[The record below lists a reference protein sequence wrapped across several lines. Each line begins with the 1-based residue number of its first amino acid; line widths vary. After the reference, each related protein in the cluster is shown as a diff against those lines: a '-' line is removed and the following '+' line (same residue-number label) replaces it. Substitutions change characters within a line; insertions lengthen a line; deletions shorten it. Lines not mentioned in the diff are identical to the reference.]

1 MRDILYTKTQHRM
14 ESERKW
20 EHQHIQPIY
29 SKRLAG
35 YLLLKGFMLEDYQK
49 SHKDSERTIFFFYE
63 SEELLRA
70 MSEYNRL
77 KNYKGGIVNI

>member
-1 MRDILYTKTQHRM
+1 MGTPAYT
-14 ESERKW
+14 
-20 EHQHIQPIY
+20 PIY

-70 MSEYNRL
+70 MSEYNIL

>member
-1 MRDILYTKTQHRM
+1 MGTPAYT
-14 ESERKW
+14 
-20 EHQHIQPIY
+20 PIY
-29 SKRLAG
+29 SKRLVG

-77 KNYKGGIVNI
+77 KNYKGGIVNIWVK

>member
-1 MRDILYTKTQHRM
+1 MGTPAYIPT
-14 ESERKW
+14 
-20 EHQHIQPIY
+20 Y

-35 YLLLKGFMLEDYQK
+35 FLLEDYQK

-77 KNYKGGIVNI
+77 KNYNGGIVNI

>member
-1 MRDILYTKTQHRM
+1 MGTPAYT
-14 ESERKW
+14 
-20 EHQHIQPIY
+20 PIY
-29 SKRLAG
+29 SKRLVG

-63 SEELLRA
+63 PEELLRA

-77 KNYKGGIVNI
+77 KNYKGGIVNIWVK

>member
-1 MRDILYTKTQHRM
+1 MGTPAYT
-14 ESERKW
+14 
-20 EHQHIQPIY
+20 PIY

-70 MSEYNRL
+70 MSEYSRL

>member
-1 MRDILYTKTQHRM
+1 METPAYT
-14 ESERKW
+14 
-20 EHQHIQPIY
+20 PIY

>member
-1 MRDILYTKTQHRM
+1 MGTPAYI
-14 ESERKW
+14 
-20 EHQHIQPIY
+20 PIY
-29 SKRLAG
+29 FKRLAG
-35 YLLLKGFMLEDYQK
+35 YLLLKGFLLEDYQK

-77 KNYKGGIVNI
+77 KNYKGGIVNIWAK

>member
-1 MRDILYTKTQHRM
+1 
-14 ESERKW
+14 
-20 EHQHIQPIY
+20 
-29 SKRLAG
+29 
-35 YLLLKGFMLEDYQK
+35 MLEDYQK